1 MDIYLTKM
9 QDSLQ
14 VAFIHLPEPC
24 EAHFMTDVCAL
35 FDYFW
40 TVEQKHLPTPILTLR
55 RARIIFNITLFGFV

>member
-24 EAHFMTDVCAL
+24 EARFITDVCAL

-40 TVEQKHLPTPILTLR
+40 IVEQKHLPYSHSNT
-55 RARIIFNITLFGFV
+55 